1 MHGVTDQIFANSTI
15 VLKGSLLN
23 AAWLILLRVL
33 FRKCHGA
40 LALFCVCEAVLG
52 DNAMLVQ
59 GRRLKNCYV
68 VSRVASV
75 SGHL

>member
-1 MHGVTDQIFANSTI
+1 MHGVTDQILASATL

-23 AAWLILLRVL
+23 AAWLILLKVL

-40 LALFCVCEAVLG
+40 LARFCVCEAVLG

-59 GRRLKNCYV
+59 GRRLENCYV
-68 VSRVASV
+68 LSRVASV